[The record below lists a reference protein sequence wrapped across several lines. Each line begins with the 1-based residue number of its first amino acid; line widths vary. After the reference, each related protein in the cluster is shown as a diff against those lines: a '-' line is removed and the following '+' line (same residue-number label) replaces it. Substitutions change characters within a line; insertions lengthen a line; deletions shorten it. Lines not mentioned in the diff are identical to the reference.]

1 MSNLTIGFANQ
12 YYTLW
17 SVTEEANYVTDAY
30 GNSWKSQQWNRFTY
44 IKNVSKDL
52 EKVKELYPNTSIDD
66 GLRGKSISFDGQKS
80 PVLPEGYFWFGKYYG
95 HTIEEVIE
103 TDFNY
108 CLWAIDNTHI
118 KGLEDHPKVLA
129 HFKAQEEA
137 EAKRISEAKPITVG
151 THTLTFT
158 SNGFNAWW
166 SEYNL
171 LLEVGAGETFG
182 GTTYYYSAQVPV
194 KQLLPLS
201 TGQDLLAVDLGVQE
215 YEGWSYRDVRYY
227 VDDGDTPG
235 EFDGDPNGWDQGDE
249 YDTGLWDVFWMQNYV
264 WTEEGAVETA
274 APWLQVRDAGD
285 GVLAIP
291 ELFTDNPSRTDLV
304 LAVNTELD
312 TVVDYFDE
320 EGIIDPAFLER
331 VDADF
336 DIDGLDDLTTRSGFA
351 ALD

>member
-118 KGLEDHPKVLA
+118 KGLKDHPKVLA
-129 HFKAQEEA
+129 HFKAQED
-137 EAKRISEAKPITVG
+137 AKAQTISGANPMKVG
-151 THTLTFT
+151 KATLTFT

-166 SEYNL
+166 SDNGRITSQYAEYWDAQENGYDRCHIKAVSEGSDINFIVVSQGL
-171 LLEVGAGETFG
+171 KEVYGRFPYMMPMVNGKCQRTKNKTIEVDVYKVDEPKIMG
-182 GTTYYYSAQVPV
+182 NYIEQVIYI
-194 KQLLPLS
+194 K
-201 TGQDLLAVDLGVQE
+201 
-215 YEGWSYRDVRYY
+215 
-227 VDDGDTPG
+227 
-235 EFDGDPNGWDQGDE
+235 
-249 YDTGLWDVFWMQNYV
+249 
-264 WTEEGAVETA
+264 
-274 APWLQVRDAGD
+274 
-285 GVLAIP
+285 
-291 ELFTDNPSRTDLV
+291 
-304 LAVNTELD
+304 
-312 TVVDYFDE
+312 
-320 EGIIDPAFLER
+320 
-331 VDADF
+331 
-336 DIDGLDDLTTRSGFA
+336 
-351 ALD
+351 